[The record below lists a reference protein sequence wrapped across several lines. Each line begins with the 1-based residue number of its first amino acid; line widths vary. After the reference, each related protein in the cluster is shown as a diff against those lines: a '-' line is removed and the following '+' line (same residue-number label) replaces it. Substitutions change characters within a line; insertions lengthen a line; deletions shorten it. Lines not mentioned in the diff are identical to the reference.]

1 MTYLKPLSMLEA
13 EELLSQGCLVAGC
26 TETVAGFVSSTTN
39 ADVVISSGG
48 GGGKGWSSLE
58 TSSR

>member
-1 MTYLKPLSMLEA
+1 MLEA